1 MLYLPLVSVVSV
13 ERPADDAPL
22 QRYLRFGMSFP
33 LFVTDLETLR
43 PHVVET
49 VVHTA

>member
-1 MLYLPLVSVVSV
+1 MIYLRLTSIVALD
-13 ERPADDAPL
+13 RLGDDDPL
-22 QRYLRFGMSFP
+22 QRCLRFGMSFQ

-49 VVHTA
+49 FVHTA